1 MEFPYNLFQ
10 LIQKRFKMINSYSH
24 MNDQFFLDLV
34 KNTPNKT
41 ELEEEL
47 YNRLLDSQDSFDI
60 LYQEKSDM
68 EDSFNE
74 QIAGLEITIDEKDN
88 KISDMEME
96 FQLMDDK
103 IAELKEMLYELNDRL
118 NQKAWSR

>member
-1 MEFPYNLFQ
+1 
-10 LIQKRFKMINSYSH
+10 MINSYSH

-47 YNRLLDSQDSFDI
+47 YNRLLDSQNSFDI

-74 QIAGLEITIDEKDN
+74 QIAGLEITIDEKNN
-88 KISDMEME
+88 KIEDMEME
-96 FQLMDDK
+96 FQLMDEQ
-103 IAELKEMLYELNDRL
+103 IAGLEEMLYELNDRL
-118 NQKAWSR
+118 NQKAWSL

>member
-1 MEFPYNLFQ
+1 MN
-10 LIQKRFKMINSYSH
+10 NSYSH
-24 MNDQFFLDLV
+24 MNDQSFLDLV
-34 KNTPNKT
+34 KNKSNKT

-47 YNRLLDSQDSFDI
+47 YNRLLASQDSFDI

-74 QIAGLEITIDEKDN
+74 QIAGLEITIDEKNN
-88 KISDMEME
+88 KIEDMEME

-103 IAELKEMLYELNDRL
+103 IAELKDMLSELNDRL
-118 NQKAWSR
+118 NQKAWSK

>member
-34 KNTPNKT
+34 KNKSNKT

-47 YNRLLDSQDSFDI
+47 YNRLLASQDSFDI

-74 QIAGLEITIDEKDN
+74 QIAGLEITSDEKNN
-88 KISDMEME
+88 KIEDMEME

>member
-1 MEFPYNLFQ
+1 
-10 LIQKRFKMINSYSH
+10 

-34 KNTPNKT
+34 KNKSNKT

-68 EDSFNE
+68 EDSFNNE
-74 QIAGLEITIDEKDN
+74 IAGLEFTIDEKN
-88 KISDMEME
+88 KIIQQWIDYS
-96 FQLMDDK
+96 
-103 IAELKEMLYELNDRL
+103 I
-118 NQKAWSR
+118 